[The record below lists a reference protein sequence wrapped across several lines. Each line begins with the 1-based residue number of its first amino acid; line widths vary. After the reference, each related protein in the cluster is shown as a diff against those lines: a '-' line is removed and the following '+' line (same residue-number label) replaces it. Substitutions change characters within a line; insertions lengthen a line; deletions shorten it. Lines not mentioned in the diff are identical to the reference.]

1 MKKLLTNNLGLKLLS
16 VVSAFMLWLI
26 VLDQVDPV
34 TYESFSPIQVTMLN
48 ENVVTD
54 QGLVYQ
60 VQDNSDVISVRVRA
74 KTSVLR
80 QLSSSDLRPRPIWR
94 RT

>member
-1 MKKLLTNNLGLKLLS
+1 M
-16 VVSAFMLWLI
+16 
-26 VLDQVDPV
+26 

-80 QLSSSDLRPRPIWR
+80 QLSSSDFTATADMEKNMKYGNYFPHTSLKFCGSVSGILPVWLVE
-94 RT
+94 

>member
-60 VQDNSDVISVRVRA
+60 VQDNSDVISVRLVGFYGHSRYGEEHEIRE
-74 KTSVLR
+74 SGG
-80 QLSSSDLRPRPIWR
+80 D
-94 RT
+94 

>member
-80 QLSSSDLRPRPIWR
+80 QLSSSDLWR